1 MKIMSRHFRAIAMKT
16 VEEQYCRYANMWRI
30 TDDFW
35 DNWELL
41 KNMFWRC
48 ELWQDHVKEGC
59 FPDCDMLPLGKVGK
73 GFETG
78 ERDCLFTREE

>member
-1 MKIMSRHFRAIAMKT
+1 MRQRKQ
-16 VEEQYCRYANMWRI
+16 EEVPASGILSI

-78 ERDCLFTREE
+78 ERDCLFTREEQKP